1 VISKFEMVAELQI
14 RSQMTKINYFV
25 TTVIG
30 YGILER
36 LAGDSTVI
44 LLGVLGVTQVE
55 EPSPWPII
63 FP

>member
-1 VISKFEMVAELQI
+1 
-14 RSQMTKINYFV
+14 MTKINYFV

-36 LAGDSTVI
+36 LARDFTVI
-44 LLGVLGVTQVE
+44 LLRVVGVTQAE
-55 EPSPWPII
+55 EPGPWPII